1 MMNSPIHA
9 STVLA
14 VDDSAVIHQLIK
26 RALEPDYTVLVTDN
40 PVDALAML
48 FHNAI
53 AVVLLDVTMPGISGL
68 EFCRT
73 IRNLPQFR
81 QLPVVMV
88 TSRDSSFD
96 RVQGHL
102 AGATEYLTKPFDAE
116 QLRQIVRKFTDK
128 SASLSNA

>member
-1 MMNSPIHA
+1 MKTPTI
-9 STVLA
+9 LA
-14 VDDSAVIHQLIK
+14 VDDSTIIHQLIK
-26 RALEPDYTVLVTDN
+26 RALEPEYSVLVTDS
-40 PVDALAML
+40 PVDALSML
-48 FHNAI
+48 FHNSI

-73 IRNLPQFR
+73 IRNLPQFQ

-88 TSRDSSFD
+88 TSRDTSFD

-116 QLRQIVRKFTDK
+116 QLRQVVRKFTV
-128 SASLSNA
+128 SSTV

>member
-1 MMNSPIHA
+1 MMNTAMKIF
-9 STVLA
+9 TILA
-14 VDDSAVIHQLIK
+14 VDDSAIIHQLVK
-26 RALEPDYTVLVTDN
+26 RALEPEYSVLVTDN
-40 PVDALAML
+40 PVDALSML
-48 FHNAI
+48 FHNSI

-73 IRNLPQFR
+73 IRNLPQFQ

-116 QLRQIVRKFTDK
+116 QLRQVVRRFTG
-128 SASLSNA
+128 

>member
-1 MMNSPIHA
+1 MMMHT
-9 STVLA
+9 STKTLTILA
-14 VDDSAVIHQLIK
+14 VDDSPLIHQLIK
-26 RALEPDYTVLVTDN
+26 RALEPEYSVLVTDN

-48 FHNAI
+48 FHNPV
-53 AVVLLDVTMPGISGL
+53 AVILLDVMMPSISGL

-73 IRNLPQFR
+73 IRNLPQFQ

-116 QLRQIVRKFTDK
+116 QLRQVIQKLIAAK
-128 SASLSNA
+128 C

>member
-1 MMNSPIHA
+1 MRTMSMKTPTI
-9 STVLA
+9 LA
-14 VDDSAVIHQLIK
+14 VDDSTIIHQLIK
-26 RALEPDYTVLVTDN
+26 RALEPEYSVLVTDS
-40 PVDALAML
+40 PVDALSML
-48 FHNAI
+48 FHNSI

-73 IRNLPQFR
+73 IRNLPQFQ

-88 TSRDSSFD
+88 TSRDTSFD

-116 QLRQIVRKFTDK
+116 QLRQVVRKFTV
-128 SASLSNA
+128 SSTV